1 MDFFGFG
8 SSSDLSTPI
17 GQLVKSATDPLQL
30 GPDWS
35 KNLDICDQIT
45 HSREG
50 VDHAIKAM
58 YRRLND
64 SDQNTVYLALILLE
78 TCLKNCGPNFTG
90 GVNKT
95 IMDSVE
101 GIAKGSKGGKNADEA
116 LRLIQQWGRA
126 FEKKRGIFPIFF
138 DTYMTMKSRGVRF
151 PKEEESSVAE
161 DNHSGAV
168 S

>member
-8 SSSDLSTPI
+8 ASSDLSTPI
-17 GQLVKSATDPLQL
+17 GQIIKSATDPLQL
-30 GPDWS
+30 GPDWG

-45 HSREG
+45 HTREG
-50 VDHAIKAM
+50 VEHGVKAI

-64 SDQNTVYLALILLE
+64 GDQNTVYLTLILME

-90 GVNKT
+90 GVDKS

-101 GIAKGSKGGKNADEA
+101 SISKGSKGGKNSDEA

-126 FEKKRGIFPIFF
+126 FEKKRGVFPIYY
-138 DTYMTMKSRGVRF
+138 DTYMSMRNKGVRF
-151 PKEEESSVAE
+151 PKEEAAE
-161 DNHSGAV
+161 VEEAAHSGAV